1 MQFAIL
7 AVCGVLG
14 FTLMPTTVS
23 TNAVQTRSVFVKE
36 SAREKRWGK
45 ILYWNVVWLRTI
57 ILQKGWLDNISYSY
71 NIRYTGILYL
81 IIIRQMLQ
89 DSSGRWIKSDGAHW
103 GMQQLYVT
111 IDFIEIPS
119 KKNPNV
125 Q

>member
-45 ILYWNVVWLRTI
+45 ILY
-57 ILQKGWLDNISYSY
+57 
-71 NIRYTGILYL
+71 
-81 IIIRQMLQ
+81 
-89 DSSGRWIKSDGAHW
+89 
-103 GMQQLYVT
+103 
-111 IDFIEIPS
+111 
-119 KKNPNV
+119 
-125 Q
+125 